1 MSSRA
6 LKYLQNLAN
15 EVFGQ
20 TTDEID
26 PGTNEVTPDPVSTEK
41 RAKGSTGGVEIFTH
55 CFSAPWLWR
64 DRPGFWTCGSV
75 NRTERLKSPPALANK
90 YLDSVFVFFNEKM
103 FLFQNFQ
110 SSFPTFSYFYA
121 KVWRNISATSA
132 KTLSCWSDSW
142 NCPLI
147 SPTYPLWF
155 ITEVYFFLRCFYLT
169 QKQENNTFLS
179 IFLQDVEGGN
189 VRDTI
194 LRTMKTRTLYQQ
206 LKWKMRWSLRRREAR
221 RSLSTWIWTMTLGKV
236 YDVHHLCS
244 SKTTEMQVLSSN

>member
-26 PGTNEVTPDPVSTEK
+26 PDTNEVTPDPVSTEK
-41 RAKGSTGGVEIFTH
+41 RAKGSTGGVEIFTRILNMWI
-55 CFSAPWLWR
+55 CEQ
-64 DRPGFWTCGSV
+64 

-132 KTLSCWSDSW
+132 KTLSCWSDS
-142 NCPLI
+142 
-147 SPTYPLWF
+147 
-155 ITEVYFFLRCFYLT
+155 
-169 QKQENNTFLS
+169 
-179 IFLQDVEGGN
+179 
-189 VRDTI
+189 
-194 LRTMKTRTLYQQ
+194 
-206 LKWKMRWSLRRREAR
+206 
-221 RSLSTWIWTMTLGKV
+221 
-236 YDVHHLCS
+236 
-244 SKTTEMQVLSSN
+244 